1 MVERV
6 TYRSSFYGW
15 GKQGWTLLQG
25 RGVRLLSAY
34 DILQVVEL
42 LPQICEKR
50 VVLWTPLV
58 VEFDSVELN
67 LNKRQ

>member
-25 RGVRLLSAY
+25 RGSDCFLHTIFYKLWSSSHKSVKKEWCFGLL
-34 DILQVVEL
+34 
-42 LPQICEKR
+42 
-50 VVLWTPLV
+50 LWLSLIP
-58 VEFDSVELN
+58 SS
-67 LNKRQ
+67 